1 MLSSTPVSAVQFV
14 KNCLVKLGPRNP
26 LVRTALRMHARQ
38 HGFQLAYLSDGI
50 QIRRGQRVMVLNEK
64 QFVQVPIMLDCFDLF
79 FSTIRTSKLKGVD
92 VLDFSRPAVHE
103 YIRRGVSLHF
113 PSVPE
118 DDVLDA
124 YTKEYLPKPGDI
136 VWDVGAHAGAT
147 TLFLSEMVGTSG
159 RVFAFEPD
167 EFNYAYLLKNLN
179 MHGLTNVHPVKKAL
193 SGTTGCTAF
202 NMDGTMSAGIH
213 EFLVYSKTAP
223 LVEVET
229 LTLADACH
237 QFGSVPDFVKMDI
250 EGAEVAAIEGSAGFI
265 QQHSIHFAIESFHRL
280 NGTYT
285 YALLNGIFP
294 KLGYEVQS
302 ENFCGQMF
310 TWAKKA

>member
-38 HGFQLAYLSDGI
+38 HGFYLCYLPDGI
-50 QIRRGQRVMVLNEK
+50 HIRRGRQVMILSEK
-64 QFVQVPIMLDCFDLF
+64 QFVQVPIMLECFDLF
-79 FSTIRTSKLKGVD
+79 FATIGSNKVNGAD
-92 VLDFSRPAVHE
+92 VLDFSRPALHE

-124 YTKEYLPKPGDI
+124 YTKEYVPKPGDV

-147 TLFLSEMVGTSG
+147 ALFLSQMVGASG
-159 RVFAFEPD
+159 RVYAFEPD
-167 EFNYAYLLKNLN
+167 EFNYAYLLKNLGL
-179 MHGLTNVHPVKKAL
+179 HGLKNVQPVKKAL
-193 SGTTGCTAF
+193 SGSTGRTAF

-213 EFLVYSKTAP
+213 QYLLYSKTAP
-223 LVEVET
+223 LVEVDT

-237 QFGSVPDFVKMDI
+237 DFGSVPAFVKMDI
-250 EGAEVAAIEGSAGFI
+250 EGAEVAAIEGSATFI
-265 QQHSIHFAIESFHRL
+265 QEHSIHFAIESFHRL

-285 YALLNGIFP
+285 YALLDGIFP
-294 KLGYEVQS
+294 KLGYQVQS
-302 ENFCGQMF
+302 EDFCGQMF